1 VIPLTQL
8 SLQHFRTH
16 AQLSLNFDN
25 QVTVIGGPNASG
37 KTSILEA
44 INLLATGDS
53 FRAKKISEMISFDAD
68 LGRVRGMVS
77 ENEGE
82 PLDIEILLTHGV
94 LQGKRTPHRLFRVN
108 DVARQK
114 RIATHRFFT
123 TAFRPEDLRLVE
135 GSPSRR
141 RGFLDTVLSS
151 VHPEYERSLRV
162 YDQTLRR
169 RNKLLEQ
176 VRSGEQSANVLSYWD
191 VNMLKHGTV
200 LQKFRTEF
208 AAACAGVAFPKQFTI
223 EYLPSIIS
231 EERQDEYRSR
241 AIAAGHSLIGP
252 HKDDF
257 AIHLQTKTNQFE
269 LSAFG
274 SRGQQRL
281 AVLWLKLCEHAY
293 VRENSDRE
301 QILLLDD
308 IWSELDDESQAI
320 IEPLFRLQQT
330 IITTTSE
337 ELAEKLTA
345 AHVAL
350 GVE

>member
-25 QVTVIGGPNASG
+25 QVTVISGPNASG

>member
-25 QVTVIGGPNASG
+25 QVTVISGPNASG

-94 LQGKRTPHRLFRVN
+94 LQGKRAPHRLFRVN